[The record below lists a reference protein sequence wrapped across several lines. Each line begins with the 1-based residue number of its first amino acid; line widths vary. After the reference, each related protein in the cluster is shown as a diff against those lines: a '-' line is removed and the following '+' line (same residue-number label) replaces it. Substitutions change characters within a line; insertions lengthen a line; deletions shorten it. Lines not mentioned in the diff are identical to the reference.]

1 MMEPIFPCRS
11 RVDEQQA
18 AGLIILDLQDMGM
31 AADEQP
37 GPVLPDQLT
46 RLLVVPAGIAPNMG
60 DAYGY
65 RLSLKDHILRTNRTQ
80 ILPVDIAADRPK
92 RFESLQGT
100 VRLQIPN
107 IPCMPDLIH
116 LREEIQD
123 TGMKKAMG
131 IGKNANF
138 HLPAKILIC
147 TFTTTELYLIL
158 MLEYLIG
165 FVALVLIVGII
176 LILRKLSHPAPPD
189 SQQIEEL
196 TARLDEA
203 TSAKR
208 VAEEKGLW
216 LTEQLQDVTRDDEF
230 KGNTIL
236 ELSRELAQKEAE
248 IKSLMEK
255 FDEQKAGMEQL
266 QEKFRVEFKNLANEI
281 LEEKTKKFTEQNS
294 VKLDEI
300 LKPLGEKI
308 RNFEKKVEETYDK
321 ESKERFSLGREIK
334 NLAELNQQISREATN
349 LTNALKGQ
357 SKAQGNW
364 GEIILESILEKSGLT
379 KDREY
384 LVQQSYVSED
394 GRRLQPD
401 VVVNYP
407 GDRHIVIDSKVS
419 LTAYERFV
427 AAESKEEQET
437 ALRDHLLSVKNHVNE
452 LSAKNYQ
459 DLYQL
464 KSLDFVMM
472 FLPVEPAY
480 LVAMQGEPGLW
491 NFAYEKRVL
500 LISPTNLIAALRMIS
515 NLWRVENQ
523 NKNAQEIARQSGE
536 LLDKLAGFVN
546 DLTDIG
552 SKLDATHRSYDLAM
566 NKLSTGKGNLV
577 RRAERIR
584 ELGAKSSK
592 ELPSQLIDNTDD
604 E

>member
-1 MMEPIFPCRS
+1 
-11 RVDEQQA
+11 
-18 AGLIILDLQDMGM
+18 
-31 AADEQP
+31 
-37 GPVLPDQLT
+37 
-46 RLLVVPAGIAPNMG
+46 
-60 DAYGY
+60 
-65 RLSLKDHILRTNRTQ
+65 
-80 ILPVDIAADRPK
+80 
-92 RFESLQGT
+92 
-100 VRLQIPN
+100 
-107 IPCMPDLIH
+107 
-116 LREEIQD
+116 
-123 TGMKKAMG
+123 
-131 IGKNANF
+131 
-138 HLPAKILIC
+138 
-147 TFTTTELYLIL
+147 

-165 FVALVLIVGII
+165 FVALVLIAGII
-176 LILRKLSHPAPPD
+176 LILRKLSHPATPD
-189 SQQIEEL
+189 EGRQINEL
-196 TARLDEA
+196 SARLDEA

-216 LTEQLQDVTRDDEF
+216 LTEQLQELTREAEF

-236 ELSRELAQKEAE
+236 ELSRELAQKETE
-248 IKSLMEK
+248 LKSLMEK

-294 VKLDEI
+294 VRLDEI

-379 KDREY
+379 KEREY
-384 LVQQSYVSED
+384 VVQQSYVSDD

-419 LTAYERFV
+419 LTAYERF
-427 AAESKEEQET
+427 ASAESKEEQET

-584 ELGAKSSK
+584 ELGAKSNK
-592 ELPSQLIDNTDD
+592 ELPSQLVDNTED